1 MNQKVSRPPG
11 NSRNVQHVF
20 QWFSCVPPLRSSGFH
35 IIFFTVMH
43 HNQAASLLDK
53 DLKKKP
59 RSDVQRAKWRWAM
72 GNGMEMSS
80 DELLDLSESNT

>member
-1 MNQKVSRPPG
+1 
-11 NSRNVQHVF
+11 
-20 QWFSCVPPLRSSGFH
+20 
-35 IIFFTVMH
+35 MH

-80 DELLDLSESNT
+80 DELLDLSESNTWNLGFQTVHDLYKAC

>member
-1 MNQKVSRPPG
+1 
-11 NSRNVQHVF
+11 
-20 QWFSCVPPLRSSGFH
+20 
-35 IIFFTVMH
+35 MH